1 MKKFTKALALV
12 LCMTVIF
19 VSLVSC
25 GLFEDTKEV
34 ERVQNLK
41 ETALIINDD
50 IKVSGAEY
58 GWYYTNAYSTAYNEA
73 SQAAEAEADSAAD
86 SSAAVDIKVDVNK
99 VIEDACMNI
108 AKTQLACAK
117 AKEAGIKLSNQDYSN
132 IALQVESYRN
142 QMIAA
147 LNQQGMGIS
156 YQDYLKSMNT
166 SADAVNK
173 IFEDEYM
180 ASLYYADIL
189 KDDYVTAKHILV
201 KFGDDS
207 RTKEEASKLA
217 NDIKAQLDGGADF
230 DKLMNEKSEDRPEG
244 GEVNSPEGYT
254 FAQDG
259 SMVPEFEKASFAL
272 KVDEIS
278 APVEVNSNNYN
289 GFHIIKRIPTSVSGV
304 ASTLATDDIKAEAEK
319 LTKDVKIEKTD
330 LIKYFSVEY

>member
-1 MKKFTKALALV
+1 MKKFTKALALA

-25 GLFEDTKEV
+25 GLFEDSKEI
-34 ERVQNLK
+34 ERVQNLE
-41 ETALIINDD
+41 ETVLVINDD
-50 IKVSGAEY
+50 IKVSGGEY
-58 GWYYTNAYSTAYNEA
+58 AWYYTNAYSSAYNE
-73 SQAAEAEADSAAD
+73 SVMEAEADSAAD
-86 SSAAVDIKVDVNK
+86 SSAVYDVKVDVDK
-99 VIEDACMNI
+99 VIEEACMEI

-117 AKEAGIKLSNQDYSN
+117 AKEAGIKLSNKDYSN
-132 IALQVESYRN
+132 IELQVESYRS
-142 QMIAA
+142 QMTAGF
-147 LNQQGMGIS
+147 NQQGVGIS
-156 YQDYLKSMNT
+156 YQDYLKTINT
-166 SADAVNK
+166 SSDAIRK
-173 IFEDEYM
+173 IFEDEYI
-180 ASLYYADIL
+180 AALYYADIL
-189 KDDYVTAKHILV
+189 KDDYVSAKHILV

-207 RTKEEASKLA
+207 RTKEEALKLA
-217 NDIKAQLDGGADF
+217 NDIKTQLDGGADF

-278 APVEVNSNNYN
+278 APVEVNSSNYN

-304 ASTLATDDIKAEAEK
+304 ALRLTDDDIQAEAEK